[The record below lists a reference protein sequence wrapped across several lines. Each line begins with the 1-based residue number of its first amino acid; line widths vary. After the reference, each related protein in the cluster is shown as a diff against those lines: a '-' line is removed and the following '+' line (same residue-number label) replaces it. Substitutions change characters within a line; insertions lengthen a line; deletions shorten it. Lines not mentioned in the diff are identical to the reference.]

1 MMRMTSMNGLRRVFD
16 GSAVSRLTWTLV
28 FVFVLSVII
37 RLTMLV
43 VASDREIAEDWSTFI
58 FSWVQMPLA
67 WQDFI
72 WRFYTPVVSLF
83 FNANPLDFIFSMIGL
98 YVVGNHF
105 QYFMGDRRVWPFF
118 IWSGVVGSLIA
129 LGFAQIPM
137 ALTEGMGASPLAG
150 ASPAII
156 AMLAASVLLYPD
168 MPVTLPLFGR
178 VKVQNI
184 LIVQIV
190 VLLFLL
196 VVLKDVGSVVAQL
209 GGMGFG
215 FLYANQFK
223 KGRDWLRVGRRKG
236 RKGFAEKEQMRRI
249 QVKMMHGRALQDDEY
264 NFLRKEKEATLD
276 ELLDK
281 ISAKGMGSLTKDEK
295 ALLDRYSKQ

>member
-1 MMRMTSMNGLRRVFD
+1 MRNASMAWLRRIGD
-16 GSAVSRLTWTLV
+16 GSALSRLTWTLMGI
-28 FVFVLSVII
+28 FLLSVLV
-37 RLTMLV
+37 RLTVLV
-43 VASDREIAEDWSTFI
+43 VFSDRMAANGWNQFI
-58 FSWVQMPLA
+58 FSWLQMPLQ
-67 WQDFI
+67 WPDFI
-72 WRFYTPVVSLF
+72 TRFYTPIVSLF
-83 FNANPLDFIFSMIGL
+83 FHAHPISFIFSILGL
-98 YVVGNHF
+98 YFVGNHF

-118 IWSGVVGSLIA
+118 LWSGVAGSLLA
-129 LGFAQIPM
+129 LGVAQIPS
-137 ALTEGMGASPLAG
+137 ALTEGMGDSPISG

-156 AMLAASVLLYPD
+156 GMLAASVLLYPD

-178 VKVQNI
+178 VKVQNL
-184 LIVQIV
+184 LIAQIV
-190 VLLFLL
+190 ILLFLL
-196 VVLKDVGSVVAQL
+196 VVMQDVGGVVAQL

-223 KGRDWLRVGRRKG
+223 KGRDWLRLGRRNG

-249 QVKMMHGRALQDDEY
+249 QVKMMHGKALQDDEY

-281 ISAKGMGSLTKDEK
+281 ISSKGMGGLSKEEK